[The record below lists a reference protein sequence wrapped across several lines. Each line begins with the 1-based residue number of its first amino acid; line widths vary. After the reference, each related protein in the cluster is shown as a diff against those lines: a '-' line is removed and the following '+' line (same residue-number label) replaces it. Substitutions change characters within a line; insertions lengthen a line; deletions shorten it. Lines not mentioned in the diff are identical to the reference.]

1 MFCLPLQKNKIMATE
16 NCFENIP
23 LEDINICPNE
33 ELQAGL
39 APEVYFLPKPFLK
52 TITIPDL
59 DANSSYEDMG
69 TITADIEPIVG
80 KGFVKLDLQIDLN
93 SASTALVG
101 NRGNKKDQTTL
112 TIFVPGTKAA
122 VLGFKRLYKNIP
134 GIFIV
139 RDLNGRKFVIGTDLA
154 PAYIDN
160 LEVSTGTSPE
170 DNNGGTGTIIS
181 NANMFE
187 YTGNIPLNTE
197 SDSEG

>member
-1 MFCLPLQKNKIMATE
+1 MATE

-80 KGFVKLDLQIDLN
+80 KGFVKMDLQIDLN

-112 TIFVPGTKAA
+112 NIFVPGTKAA

-160 LEVSTGTSPE
+160 LEVSTGASPE

-187 YTGNIPLNTE
+187 YSGNIPLNTQ